1 MIAGFIPF
9 SLKQE
14 PNTLPESSGFEGR
27 FQDGIYWDER
37 TFSSYNLGGINGT
50 YRFNHNKPEWNTLQF
65 VASASEVI
73 IQNDPLGI
81 STLYYRETEHGLW
94 FCSDPLILGAIS
106 GIRASI
112 DFEALGQYWML
123 TNPFGNVVPLSG
135 VSKLGPGAKLKIS
148 GSGITILESP
158 WTPDYANTRSGS
170 FDAFCDDVIHSMT
183 SLAGGRKISV
193 GLSGGLDSRV
203 LLALLMKSGAPF
215 QCHVHGPE
223 DEPDVIISKAVA
235 ETAGAEHHY
244 VDDSNPRGP
253 LMIDYIKRYSGA
265 SFGCRV
271 AWDAATLRVF
281 EQLAEQNV
289 VLIDGGY
296 GEICRRHLMNR
307 IWYSPVGRM
316 ALYRNDISRILP
328 FMMAPKQAIFST
340 EIHSLMQRDLHGGLE
355 QAWMNARSLKLPS
368 MEDTLD
374 LFVMHHRMHHLA
386 GPVQRLLDETLPS
399 TMPLADP
406 AALQNVF
413 TMPLRQRRRSRMFRE
428 IIHRFAPEL
437 EQHPLA
443 QGTATVPYHYG
454 FVRNKLAARLSKRSG
469 PGASKASE
477 LLNQQKDWVTEL
489 VNSKSAKD
497 SGIYDM
503 KELQK
508 RCDEFYA
515 GNSAH
520 AAWLDQWL
528 SFECFRRQT
537 TGESLS

>member
-9 SLKQE
+9 SLNPE
-14 PNTLPESSGFEGR
+14 PDSIPEASGFKGR
-27 FQDGIYWDER
+27 FQDGIYWDEH
-37 TFSSYNLGGINGT
+37 TFSSYNLGENTGA
-50 YRFNHNKPEWNTLQF
+50 YRFSRNKPEWNSLQF
-65 VASASEVI
+65 VASGNEVI

-81 STLYYRETEHGLW
+81 STLYYRETERGIW
-94 FCSDPLILGAIS
+94 FCSNPLILGEIS
-106 GIRASI
+106 EIRASI
-112 DFEALGQYWML
+112 DFAALGQYWLL

-135 VSKLGPGAKLKIS
+135 VSKLGPGTKLKVTRT
-148 GSGITILESP
+148 GITLQESP
-158 WTPDYANTRSGS
+158 WTPNVNDSNSGT
-170 FDAFCDDVIHSMT
+170 FDAFCDDAISSMT
-183 SLAGGRKISV
+183 NLAGGRKISV

-203 LLALLMKSGAPF
+203 LLALLMKSGASF

-235 ETAGAEHHY
+235 ETARAEHHY
-244 VDDSNPRGP
+244 IDDSNPEGP
-253 LMIDYIKRYSGA
+253 LIIDYIKRYSGA

-328 FMMAPKQAIFST
+328 FMMAPKPSIFT
-340 EIHSLMQRDLHGGLE
+340 AEIHKLMQRDLHSSLE
-355 QAWMNARSLKLPS
+355 QAWLRMRSLKLPA

-386 GPVQRLLDETLPS
+386 GPVQRLLDETLPG

-413 TMPLRQRRRSRMFRE
+413 TMPIHQRRRSRMFRE

-437 EQHPLA
+437 EKHPLA

-454 FVRNKLAARLSKRSG
+454 FVRNKLASRLSKRSG
-469 PGASKASE
+469 PGASKAGE
-477 LLNQQKDWVTEL
+477 LLHQQKDWVNRL
-489 VNSKSAKD
+489 VHSSSAKD

-508 RCDEFYA
+508 RCDEFYS
-515 GNSAH
+515 GNTAH

-537 TGESLS
+537 TGETLS